1 MESEGCSALLDNV
14 HIVLG
19 SISHHES
26 PLIRTMASG
35 LKTTCRGREPAAN
48 CGTQGIN
55 FNFAKRQ
62 ARWGVGRGLVA
73 GLYCDGH

>member
-14 HIVLG
+14 HTVLG
-19 SISHHES
+19 SVSHHES

-35 LKTTCRGREPAAN
+35 LKPACREREAAAN

-55 FNFAKRQ
+55 FNFVKGQ
-62 ARWGVGRGLVA
+62 ARWGVGSFGTPR
-73 GLYCDGH
+73 